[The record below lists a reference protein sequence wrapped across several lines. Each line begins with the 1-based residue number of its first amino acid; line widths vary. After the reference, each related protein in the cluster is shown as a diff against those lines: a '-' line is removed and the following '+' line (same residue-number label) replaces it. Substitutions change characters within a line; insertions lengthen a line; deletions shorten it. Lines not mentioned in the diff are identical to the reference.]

1 MTDRRAPIVAFVTD
15 AIYPYHNGGKEMRYY
30 ELIRRLARRA
40 EVHVYTMRWW
50 AGPRTLVKE
59 GISYHAI
66 CPRLDLYAG
75 GRRSLSEALLFG
87 LACLRLIGYGFDVIE
102 ADQIPFSQIFILRL
116 IATIRRK
123 PLVITWH
130 EVWDESYWRQ
140 YFPLFGWAAWL
151 ISRLA
156 MHLPDHII
164 AASPQTAERLEATL
178 GEHPSITVAPN
189 GIDFDV
195 IRGVQPASDVTD
207 IVFVGRLIAHKRI
220 DMLLDAVAAL
230 HADGMSL
237 TCRIIGNGPER
248 DQLHAQVRAL
258 RLEGA
263 VDFRHDVRGEK
274 DIYALLKAARIFVF
288 PSCREGFGI
297 AVLEA
302 IACGLPV
309 VTTTAPD
316 NLSRFLVARSAHG
329 VVCEP
334 SALSIAAAVKSVL
347 TDPGWTPSGDPDGQD
362 SWIMSYSWDAIADQ
376 VAKGLLPASSVPL
389 TRPPS
394 TTDGPQ
400 RRLQVRN
407 LFSRPAGPRAH
418 PGAAAHRWQHD

>member
-116 IATIRRK
+116 IATIRHK
-123 PLVITWH
+123 PLVI
-130 EVWDESYWRQ
+130 
-140 YFPLFGWAAWL
+140 
-151 ISRLA
+151 
-156 MHLPDHII
+156 
-164 AASPQTAERLEATL
+164 
-178 GEHPSITVAPN
+178 
-189 GIDFDV
+189 
-195 IRGVQPASDVTD
+195 TD

-407 LFSRPAGPRAH
+407 LFSRPAGPRSPEGSGTLTADLGRC
-418 PGAAAHRWQHD
+418 PPTMLQNC